1 MRFSARRAAC
11 FAGCTPFA
19 TWAHL
24 PELLVCGNGLTF
36 PQAVAHRERVDVAS
50 LNAILG
56 QAQAFFASKGLRF
69 TRQREA
75 LVTLIFR
82 NDEHFRPEDLLPK
95 LRKSDGTVS
104 RATVYRT
111 ILLLVESGMLREI
124 SLGGG
129 ERLYD
134 PNFLKSPNHNHL
146 VCVDCREI
154 IEFEDPNIDVMQNCI
169 TRRLGFSPTQKAIRI
184 EGSCDRLRLLGAC
197 KNFKG
202 SKGGRGAKPRYPKA
216 VSKQ

>member
-1 MRFSARRAAC
+1 MMPLREGLDPRRTLRAR
-11 FAGCTPFA
+11 
-19 TWAHL
+19 
-24 PELLVCGNGLTF
+24 CGMDQQSLK
-36 PQAVAHRERVDVAS
+36 AV
-50 LNAILG
+50 LG

-69 TRQREA
+69 TKQREA

-82 NDEHFRPEDLLPK
+82 NDEHFRPEDLIPR
-95 LRKSDGTVS
+95 LRKSDGAVS
-104 RATVYRT
+104 RATIYRT

-134 PNFLKSPNHNHL
+134 PNFLKSPHHNHL
-146 VCVDCREI
+146 ICVDCREI

-184 EGSCDRLRLLGAC
+184 EGSCDRLRLLGSC

-202 SKGGRGAKPRYPKA
+202 GKGSKGRRPKA
-216 VSKQ
+216 AATDEKGRPSAAGSKERTAARYDWRNR

>member
-1 MRFSARRAAC
+1 MDQQS
-11 FAGCTPFA
+11 
-19 TWAHL
+19 L
-24 PELLVCGNGLTF
+24 K
-36 PQAVAHRERVDVAS
+36 AV
-50 LNAILG
+50 LG

-69 TRQREA
+69 TKQREA

-95 LRKSDGTVS
+95 LRRSDGTVS
-104 RATVYRT
+104 RATIYRT

-124 SLGGG
+124 SMGGG

-134 PNFLKSPNHNHL
+134 PNFLKSPHHNHL
-146 VCVDCREI
+146 ICVDCREI

-169 TRRLGFSPTQKAIRI
+169 TRRLGFTPTEKAIRI
-184 EGSCDRLRLLGAC
+184 EGSCDRLRLLGSC

-202 SKGGRGAKPRYPKA
+202 GRGGRGGKGARSAKA
-216 VSKQ
+216 VSKDGEKGKGVSVATKERTAARYGWRAR

>member
-1 MRFSARRAAC
+1 MD
-11 FAGCTPFA
+11 
-19 TWAHL
+19 
-24 PELLVCGNGLTF
+24 
-36 PQAVAHRERVDVAS
+36 PQS
-50 LNAILG
+50 LQAILG

-69 TRQREA
+69 TKQREA

-95 LRKSDGTVS
+95 LAKAHAVS
-104 RATVYRT
+104 RATIYRT
-111 ILLLVESGMLREI
+111 IALLVESGMLREI

-134 PNFLKSPNHNHL
+134 PNFLRSPHHNHL
-146 VCVDCREI
+146 ICVDCRKI

-169 TRRLGFSPTQKAIRI
+169 THRLGFSPTQKALRI
-184 EGSCDRLRLLGAC
+184 EGSCDMLRLLGTC

-202 SKGGRGAKPRYPKA
+202 SKAGARKKTTTGKSGRSR
-216 VSKQ
+216 

>member
-1 MRFSARRAAC
+1 MD
-11 FAGCTPFA
+11 
-19 TWAHL
+19 
-24 PELLVCGNGLTF
+24 
-36 PQAVAHRERVDVAS
+36 PQS
-50 LNAILG
+50 LQAILG

-69 TRQREA
+69 TKQREA

-82 NDEHFRPEDLLPK
+82 NNEHFKPEDLLPK
-95 LRKSDGTVS
+95 LGKSHAVS
-104 RATVYRT
+104 RATIYRT
-111 ILLLVESGMLREI
+111 IALLVESGMLREI

-134 PNFLKSPNHNHL
+134 PNFLRSPHHNHL
-146 VCVDCREI
+146 ICVDCRKI

-184 EGSCDRLRLLGAC
+184 EGSCDMLRLLGTC

-202 SKGGRGAKPRYPKA
+202 LKAGARKKSLTGKSER
-216 VSKQ
+216 SR

>member
-1 MRFSARRAAC
+1 MD
-11 FAGCTPFA
+11 
-19 TWAHL
+19 
-24 PELLVCGNGLTF
+24 
-36 PQAVAHRERVDVAS
+36 QQS

-69 TRQREA
+69 TRQRAA
-75 LVTLIFR
+75 LITLIFR

-104 RATVYRT
+104 RATIYRT
-111 ILLLVESGMLREI
+111 IALLVESGMLREI

-146 VCVDCREI
+146 VCVDCQEI
-154 IEFEDPNIDVMQNCI
+154 IEFEDPNIDIMQNCI
-169 TRRLGFSPTQKAIRI
+169 THRLGFSPTQKALRI
-184 EGSCDRLRLLGAC
+184 EGSCDRLRLLGTC
-197 KNFKG
+197 RNFKG
-202 SKGGRGAKPRYPKA
+202 GREKEDARSPKTSPKGGKGKAHSGGGSDRSAARYGWRAK
-216 VSKQ
+216 